1 MSIIN
6 NTVSEIFSRIPKTS
20 IPESVKTVVDRI
32 IVEVNK
38 LENIEINTDITLDE
52 TTTFRIMSI
61 QPIKINI
68 KNTSD
73 TIIDGDV
80 LELDI
85 TLIGIVS
92 IKCKAGDSGYITYTY
107 NTDESS
113 YTTPV

>member
-6 NTVSEIFSRIPKTS
+6 NTVSEIFSRIPKTT
-20 IPESVKTVVDRI
+20 IPETVKTIVDDI

-38 LENIEINTDITLDE
+38 LQNIEINTDITLDE
-52 TTTFRIMSI
+52 TTTFKIMSI

-68 KNTSD
+68 KNISD
-73 TIIDGDV
+73 TIVDGDI

-92 IKCKAGDSGYITYTY
+92 IKCKAENSGYIAYTY
-107 NTDESS
+107 NTDESN